1 MSHDL
6 VLAGG
11 RLLDPATGLDRVA
24 DLGVTGG
31 RIAEIGLE
39 LAGAQRLD
47 VRGLLV
53 VPGLV
58 DLHVHVYEGVS
69 HYGIDADEFL
79 LRRGT
84 TTGLDVGSAG
94 AATFD
99 GLRRYVI
106 EPARTRIVALLH
118 IAVEGMISVRVGELE
133 DIRWASVED
142 CVRVAEANRDV
153 IAGVKLRAGYQMVGP
168 DPRPAVRLARQA
180 ADELGLP
187 LMVHVIDMLMPLP
200 ELLADLRA
208 GDLVTHCFHG
218 TEGGVLDPSGNVW
231 PEVFEAVERG
241 VVFDIGHGIGSF
253 TFRVARAALAQGLA
267 PTTISS
273 DIHKH
278 NHAGPVFDLPRTMS
292 KLLHLGVPLD
302 QVVAA
307 STSRAAAQLAHVAPG
322 LGTLAIGGG
331 ADVSVLELQHGGFP
345 LEDGEHVVEPA
356 ESRLVARHV
365 LRDGVHV
372 RCDEPLG

>member
-1 MSHDL
+1 MHDL

-11 RLLDPATGLDRVA
+11 RVLDPSTGVDGELDVA
-24 DLGVTGG
+24 VESG
-31 RIAEIGLE
+31 RIAEIGTG
-39 LAGAQRLD
+39 LAGRTVLD
-47 VRGLLV
+47 CSGMLV

-69 HYGIDADEFL
+69 HYGIDADAFL

-94 AATFD
+94 AATFG

-106 EPARTRIVALLH
+106 EPAQTRIVALLH

-133 DIRWASVED
+133 DIRWANVED
-142 CVRVAEANRDV
+142 CVRVAREHRDL

-168 DPRPAVRLARQA
+168 DARPAIRLARAA
-180 ADELGLP
+180 ADELELP
-187 LMVHVIDMLMPLP
+187 LMVHVIDMPMPLP

-208 GDLVTHCFHG
+208 GDLVTPCFHG
-218 TEGGVLDPSGNVW
+218 TEGGVLDPGGRVW
-231 PEVFEAVERG
+231 PEVFAAAERG

-253 TFRVARAALAQGLA
+253 TFRVARAALAQGLR

-273 DIHKH
+273 DIHRH
-278 NHAGPVFDLPRTMS
+278 NHAGPVFDLPRTLS
-292 KLLHLGVPLD
+292 KLLHLGMPLD
-302 QVVAA
+302 EVVAA
-307 STSRAAAQLAHVAPG
+307 ATSVAARQIAHVAPG
-322 LGTLAIGGG
+322 IGTLAIGGP
-331 ADVSVLELQHGGFP
+331 ADVSVLELQHGEFS
-345 LEDGEHVVEPA
+345 LEDGEHVVERA
-356 ESRLVARHV
+356 DRRLVARHV

-372 RCDEPLG
+372 RCDEPVG

>member
-11 RLLDPATGLDRVA
+11 RLFDLATGLDRVA

-31 RIAEIGLE
+31 RIAEIGPE

-47 VRGLLV
+47 MRGLLV

-58 DLHVHVYEGVS
+58 DLHVHVYDGVS

-94 AATFD
+94 AATFE

-168 DPRPAVRLARQA
+168 DPRPAIRLARQA
-180 ADELGLP
+180 ADEVGLP

-253 TFRVARAALAQGLA
+253 TFRVARAALAQGLR

-273 DIHKH
+273 DIHRH
-278 NHAGPVFDLPRTMS
+278 NHAGPVYDLPRTMS

-302 QVVAA
+302 EVVAA

-322 LGTLAIGGG
+322 LGTLALGGP

-345 LEDGEHVVEPA
+345 LEDGEHVIEQA

-365 LRDGVHV
+365 LRDGIHV

>member
-1 MSHDL
+1 MTHDL
-6 VLAGG
+6 VLRGG
-11 RLLDPATGLDRVA
+11 RVLDPATGIDAVV
-24 DLGVTGG
+24 DLAVDGD
-31 RIAEIGLE
+31 RIAALGSNLD
-39 LAGAQRLD
+39 GRTTLD
-47 VRGLLV
+47 VGGLLV

-69 HYGIDADEFL
+69 HYGIDADTFL

-106 EPARTRIVALLH
+106 ESSQTRILALIH

-133 DIRWASVED
+133 DLRWANVED
-142 CVRVAEANRDV
+142 CVRVANANRDLIV
-153 IAGVKLRAGYQMVGP
+153 GVKLRAGYQMVGP

-200 ELLADLRA
+200 ELLADLKA

-218 TEGGVLDPSGNVW
+218 TEGGVLNPGGVVW
-231 PEVFEAVERG
+231 PEVFDAVKRG
-241 VVFDIGHGIGSF
+241 VILDVGHGIGSF
-253 TFRVARAALAQGLA
+253 TFRVARAALAQGLK

-273 DIHKH
+273 DIHRH
-278 NHAGPVFDLPRTMS
+278 NCAGPVFDLPRTMS
-292 KLLHLGVPLD
+292 KLLHLGVPLPE
-302 QVVAA
+302 VVAA
-307 STSRAAAQLAHVAPG
+307 STSVAAKQIAHVAPG
-322 LGTLAIGGG
+322 LGTLAIGGP
-331 ADVSVLELQHGGFP
+331 ADISVLELQHGSFP
-345 LEDGEHVVEPA
+345 LEDGEQVVEEA
-356 ESRLVARHV
+356 AARLVARHAV
-365 LRDGVHV
+365 RAGIHV
-372 RCDEPLG
+372 VCDEPVG

>member
-1 MSHDL
+1 M
-6 VLAGG
+6 
-11 RLLDPATGLDRVA
+11 
-24 DLGVTGG
+24 
-31 RIAEIGLE
+31 
-39 LAGAQRLD
+39 
-47 VRGLLV
+47 
-53 VPGLV
+53 
-58 DLHVHVYEGVS
+58 
-69 HYGIDADEFL
+69 
-79 LRRGT
+79 
-84 TTGLDVGSAG
+84 
-94 AATFD
+94 
-99 GLRRYVI
+99 
-106 EPARTRIVALLH
+106 
-118 IAVEGMISVRVGELE
+118 RVGELE

-345 LEDGEHVVEPA
+345 LEDGEHVIEPA

>member
-345 LEDGEHVVEPA
+345 LEDGEHVIEQA
-356 ESRLVARHV
+356 DSRLVARHV

-372 RCDEPLG
+372 RCDEPLA